1 MDAMPQ
7 RNTSNWLIYESFFC
21 SILVLILLLT
31 GNTFILANYQLIS
44 ANHCGVNCGPSVVS
58 SEKSL
63 VWFPLAVGLG
73 DTFMYHHQG
82 FKFYLEHK

>member
-31 GNTFILANYQLIS
+31 GNTFIFSYQLIS
-44 ANHCGVNCGPSVVS
+44 ANHCGVNCGPSVVG